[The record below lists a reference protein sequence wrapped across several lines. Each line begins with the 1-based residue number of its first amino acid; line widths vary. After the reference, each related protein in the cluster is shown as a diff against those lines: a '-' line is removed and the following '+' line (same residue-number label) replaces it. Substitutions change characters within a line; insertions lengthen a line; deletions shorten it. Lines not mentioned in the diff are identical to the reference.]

1 MPCGDL
7 REQGLEVRGS
17 PACAGT
23 KEVGG
28 GLGRGEAAGQRRWAA
43 WPGPSLQQEGGGPED
58 GPGRPGWGRAALASL
73 ADQPL
78 QPHGMKM
85 GWIGRGSWGTGG
97 HGRSA

>member
-28 GLGRGEAAGQRRWAA
+28 GAGRGEAAGQRRWAA

-58 GPGRPGWGRAALASL
+58 GPGAQGGAE
-73 ADQPL
+73 QPWPAW
-78 QPHGMKM
+78 QTSPYSRM
-85 GWIGRGSWGTGG
+85 
-97 HGRSA
+97 A